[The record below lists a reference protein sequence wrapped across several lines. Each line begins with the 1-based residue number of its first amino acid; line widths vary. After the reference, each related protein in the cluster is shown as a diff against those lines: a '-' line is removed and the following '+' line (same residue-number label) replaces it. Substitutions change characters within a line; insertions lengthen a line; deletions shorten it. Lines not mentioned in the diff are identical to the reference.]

1 MNSSVDMKLLTRKR
15 DLRIV
20 FPVFLVSIIAC
31 LDRVN
36 ISYAALT
43 TRLAHAGDLR
53 RGREHF
59 LLRLSA
65 ARDSGLAHRGALL
78 RVEVDRAHHVHL
90 GPRLL
95 LHGVHEHAV

>member
-1 MNSSVDMKLLTRKR
+1 MNASVDMKQLTRKR

-43 TRLAHAGDLR
+43 MKQDLGWLTPEIYGAGASIFFF
-53 RGREHF
+53 GY
-59 LLRLSA
+59 LLLEIPGSLIA
-65 ARDSGLAHRGALL
+65 ARFIAAH
-78 RVEVDRAHHVHL
+78 E
-90 GPRLL
+90 
-95 LHGVHEHAV
+95 

>member
-36 ISYAALT
+36 IS
-43 TRLAHAGDLR
+43 RLAHAGDLR